1 MKPSST
7 RSRAHRLAR
16 RVLSLSPG
24 LMLAAAALY
33 PPAGASA
40 AAPGPVK
47 VAGRMVTLP
56 GSVHPFVRR
65 SSDLGRLDPSRHL
78 TGMSVLL
85 QPSPAQ
91 KAERAQLLR
100 ALQDPTSPSYHRW
113 LSPEDYASRFG
124 ASPADVAR
132 VSAWLTARGLTVDG
146 PSRTSTRI
154 GFGGDVGAIES
165 AFGTELHA
173 IQFEGADH
181 FAMTVAPSIPAD
193 LQGLV
198 AGLHAMNDF
207 RPDPPRHSTPKP
219 RYAYPEPTG
228 DGGTQ
233 NAPAMAPADFAAIAR
248 SRPRQVYAA
257 GIDGTGQNIAV
268 AEQTEFVDN
277 DITTFRTMF
286 GLPANAPVRHL
297 VPNTGAATSSRRDVG
312 EAILDTEWAGAV
324 APGATIHYVYTG
336 ASDNN
341 GAFDALL
348 YAVEQAIAPLVS
360 LSYGS
365 CEAGLTPAD
374 AVFYEGMGDSAAIM
388 GITVLVASGDSGAAG
403 CDGGG
408 GSTGVATQ
416 GEFVG
421 IPASIPSLV
430 AVGGTEFQLTQA
442 NVGTWLDS
450 KLNAS
455 GYIPEGAWGDTEGD
469 IDAGFADLN
478 ASTGGVSV
486 IFAKPYWQIPYTPH
500 DKFRDVPDVA
510 LSASDEVMP
519 YMTVVTSTHK
529 DGGTSQRT
537 SPVGGTSA
545 AAPSFAGILALVN
558 QSLAKAHPTAAV
570 GLGNANPAL
579 YALANNPTG
588 AAAFHDITQGDNIC
602 PCAAGSPGCPTTPP
616 LQFGYTCGVGYDQVT
631 GLGSVDGAKLVAVW
645 SALTPTSTTLKVG
658 ATSATEGQT
667 IELDATVSST
677 ATVTA
682 LTGSVTF
689 YVETFDSQGNIDLG
703 ATLGSVAL
711 TPSTSGNEG
720 GTASLKVA
728 IPGGMGT
735 GKVGAF
741 YGGDTGYLASWSS
754 LSALATTSTLAVCPT
769 AITLAPGQTGLKFTT
784 TGGVGAT
791 TYNVVSDSTCSVVA
805 MAEVCSTLDDAGAFT
820 AGPVAGSVVIEVTDV
835 DESEVRATVTV
846 AGGTDGGADG
856 GATLPPT
863 GCGSGDG
870 GVADAAVTDATGPT
884 TTPVD
889 SGELDAGT
897 QPGAS
902 KGGCGCTTA
911 GERGDLAAA
920 GWGGAL
926 LGLVAFGWRRRR
938 A

>member
-1 MKPSST
+1 
-7 RSRAHRLAR
+7 
-16 RVLSLSPG
+16 
-24 LMLAAAALY
+24 MLAVAALY
-33 PPAGASA
+33 QPTGASA
-40 AAPGPVK
+40 AAPAKAV
-47 VAGRMVTLP
+47 VASGMVTLP

-65 SSDLGRLDPSRHL
+65 SSDMGRLDPSRHL

-85 QPSPAQ
+85 QPSAAQ

-100 ALQDPTSPSYHRW
+100 ALQDPTSPSYHHW
-113 LSPEDYASRFG
+113 LSPEEYASRFG

-132 VSAWLTARGLTVDG
+132 VSAWLTSQGLTVDG
-146 PSRTSTRI
+146 PSRTATRV
-154 GFGGDVGAIES
+154 GFSGDVGVIES

-173 IQFEGADH
+173 LELRGAAH
-181 FAMTVAPSIPAD
+181 FAMTVAPSIPAE
-193 LQGLV
+193 LQSLV
-198 AGLHAMNDF
+198 LGLHAVNDF
-207 RPDPPRHSTPKP
+207 RPAPPRHDSPKP
-219 RYAYPEPTG
+219 RYAFPQPTQ
-228 DGGTQ
+228 DGGTEDV
-233 NAPAMAPADFAAIAR
+233 PTLAPADFAAIYDLN
-248 SRPRQVYAA
+248 SLYTA

-268 AEQTEFVDN
+268 AEETEFVDN
-277 DITTFRTMF
+277 DITTFRSTF
-286 GLPANAPVRHL
+286 GLPANPPVRHL
-297 VPNTGAATSSRRDVG
+297 VPNTGAAVTSRGDVT
-312 EAILDTEWAGAV
+312 EAMLDTEWAGAV

-341 GAFDALL
+341 GVFDSLL
-348 YAVEQAIAPLVS
+348 YAVEQHIAPLVS

-365 CEAGLTPAD
+365 CESGLTPAD

-403 CDGGG
+403 CDDD
-408 GSTGVATQ
+408 SRTGIATQ

-442 NVGTWLDS
+442 NIGTYLDS

-455 GYIPEGAWGDTEGD
+455 GYIPEGAWGDTQGD
-469 IDAGFADLN
+469 IDAGFPDLN

-486 IFAKPYWQIPYTPH
+486 IFAKPYWQIPYTPN
-500 DKFRDVPDVA
+500 DKFRDVPDVS

-519 YMTVVTSTHK
+519 YITVVTTTHH

-537 SPVGGTSA
+537 EAVGGTSA

-588 AAAFHDITQGDNIC
+588 AAAFHDITQGSNIC
-602 PCAAGSPGCPTTPP
+602 PCSAGSPSCPTTPP
-616 LQFGYTCGVGYDQVT
+616 LQFGYTCGTGYDQVT

-645 SALTPTSTTLKVG
+645 SELTPTSTALTVG

-667 IELDATVSST
+667 IQLDATVSST

-703 ATLGSVAL
+703 ATLGSVPL
-711 TPSTSGNEG
+711 TPSASGNEG

-741 YGGDTGYLASWSS
+741 YGGDTSYLASWSS
-754 LSALATTSTLAVCPT
+754 LAALTTTSTLAICPS
-769 AITLAPGQTGLKFTT
+769 AVTLYPGQSGLKFKIS
-784 TGGVGAT
+784 GGVGAT
-791 TYNVVSDSTCSVVA
+791 TFNIVSDSTCGLVG
-805 MAEVCSTLDDAGAFT
+805 MQEVCSSFDTAGLVFT
-820 AGPVAGSVVIEVTDV
+820 AGPAEGTVVIEAADA
-835 DESEVRATVTV
+835 DGSSVRTTVTV
-846 AGGTDGGADG
+846 AGSADSGAP
-856 GATLPPT
+856 LPNT
-863 GCGSGDG
+863 GCGSAGDG
-870 GVADAAVTDATGPT
+870 GIVDAGDAGTGPT

-889 SGELDAGT
+889 SGDADAGT

-902 KGGCGCTTA
+902 KGGCSCSAA
-911 GERGDLAAA
+911 GEGGDLA
-920 GWGGAL
+920 GLGLGGAM
-926 LGLVAFGWRRRR
+926 LGLVAFGWRRRPR
-938 A
+938 R